1 MPVSAQIVAVM
12 EAQAEDLV
20 RVEHLFGPGLVRAQA
35 ESNLTAVEGLL
46 RTAPERFRAELH
58 VLAGRTAE
66 LAGWIAQDSGDIAN
80 AEQLTSRAADHL
92 LDSEPAIRAMV
103 LMRRSNVLLQVD
115 PERAEGLIAAAE
127 RLISGR
133 PVGLLEASIARQR
146 ALVAAAKR
154 DRNAFVGFASRALE
168 LAGADQADGDL
179 AVYATSPYVSAELAR
194 GFMRLGQYEQALELL
209 AAHVDDWSGEQH
221 RDYGVAVARLLHVYV
236 ALGDYDSAC
245 DQVNAAFGAYHAAPS
260 ARTQQEIAQCRK
272 LIRSRVRSGNVQS
285 LVVLRRKIAAAEQG
299 DRH

>member
-1 MPVSAQIVAVM
+1 MTQCLGIELSPGRIRSLASEVKALGVEVLSLPAGDLAATADGLAEVLESTSESEQINL
-12 EAQAEDLV
+12 AQAEDLV

-35 ESNLTAVEGLL
+35 ELNLTAVEGLL

-115 PERAEGLIAAAE
+115 PERAEGLIVAAE

-179 AVYATSPYVSAELAR
+179 
-194 GFMRLGQYEQALELL
+194 
-209 AAHVDDWSGEQH
+209 
-221 RDYGVAVARLLHVYV
+221 VAR
-236 ALGDYDSAC
+236 A
-245 DQVNAAFGAYHAAPS
+245 
-260 ARTQQEIAQCRK
+260 
-272 LIRSRVRSGNVQS
+272 
-285 LVVLRRKIAAAEQG
+285 
-299 DRH
+299 